1 MIILGHRQVYTCT
14 TVLTFERIKGEERIA
29 FDALLNQ
36 LSIEEDRGFII
47 LFVVSQNWQR
57 NALQDL
63 KFVLYYS

>member
-36 LSIEEDRGFII
+36 LSIEDRGFII